1 MGSGSS
7 TPRQKEAKPK
17 TKSKSFRFH
26 YFDGKGRGEVV
37 RLAFVLAGLDFD
49 DVRHTAEE
57 WANMKQTGEFTGPF
71 RQLPWLE
78 LEDGTTISQT
88 RAILRLV
95 AREGGFDGD
104 TNLDAAK
111 ADEIT
116 DAVEDI
122 KDAFFTTIFEQDEQ
136 KKASLED
143 EFWDSRLPT
152 RLRQFEKLLE
162 MNNGGQGFFVGKAMT
177 HADLEM
183 FSLLDMLE
191 SSSKERDLLG
201 MLGAVPLVK
210 AHKERVSNHPK
221 IAEYIK
227 TRRDTPL

>member
-7 TPRQKEAKPK
+7 TPRPKETKPK

-26 YFDGKGRGEVV
+26 YFDLKGRGEVV

-49 DVRHTAEE
+49 DVRHTLEE
-57 WANMKQTGEFTGPF
+57 WTNMKQTGEFTGPF
-71 RQLPWLE
+71 NQLPWLE
-78 LEDGTTISQT
+78 LDDGTTISQT
-88 RAILRLV
+88 RAILRLI

-104 TNLDAAK
+104 TNVEAAK

-122 KDAFFTTIFEQDEQ
+122 KDDFFKTILEKDDE
-136 KKASLED
+136 KKASLEA
-143 EFWDSRLPT
+143 EFWDNKLPT
-152 RLRQFEKLLE
+152 RLRQLEVLLE
-162 MNNGGQGFFVGKAMT
+162 ANNGGQGFFVGKAMT

-210 AHKERVSNHPK
+210 AHKERVATNTK
-221 IAEYIK
+221 IAEYLQ
-227 TRRDTPL
+227 TRKDTPL